1 MNFSSALTKVPPGTS
16 LIGNTNITIYILI
29 LLSNLTCARCF
40 FEITMSVCPK
50 CYQLNALLF
59 LKEENLRKEF
69 HQYFFHTRIYALH
82 PKFAFFAASKTF
94 SIGAQ
99 SPHSFSRC
107 EYTTS
112 PPRLNTIKPPI
123 INPSPFKLF
132 LGVLSPIFL
141 KFFTTLYILIGF
153 MRVQNKLDFL
163 KAPPWTARK
172 NANVSSRYNCSS
184 LFQKS
189 LANSTTSSSMDS
201 FSTQCNSQ
209 FASFSFFSI
218 DRRRRISARQ
228 NTHPGRLKTH
238 TTADVFVHKSF
249 PRRRDCALG
258 SSTSGASDKCD
269 TTRCCCASPSVLEE
283 SSAMRACMRVR
294 ACV

>member
-1 MNFSSALTKVPPGTS
+1 MNFSSALTMVPP
-16 LIGNTNITIYILI
+16 GNTNITIYILI
-29 LLSNLTCARCF
+29 LLSNLMCARGF
-40 FEITMSVCPK
+40 FENHDAHVPK
-50 CYQLNALLF
+50 CSNVINSTRFSF
-59 LKEENLRKEF
+59 LKKRICAKEF
-69 HQYFFHTRIYALH
+69 HQYFFHTRIYAFH
-82 PKFAFFAASKTF
+82 PKLAFFAASKTF

-172 NANVSSRYNCSS
+172 NASVSSRYNRSS

-228 NTHPGRLKTH
+228 NTHPGRRKTH
-238 TTADVFVHKSF
+238 TTADVFAHTSF

-283 SSAMRACMRVR
+283 SSSMRACTRVC

>member
-1 MNFSSALTKVPPGTS
+1 M
-16 LIGNTNITIYILI
+16 
-29 LLSNLTCARCF
+29 R
-40 FEITMSVCPK
+40 
-50 CYQLNALLF
+50 ALL
-59 LKEENLRKEF
+59 LRNHDECVPKMLSTQRASLSQRREF
-69 HQYFFHTRIYALH
+69 AQRVSPIF
-82 PKFAFFAASKTF
+82 F
-94 SIGAQ
+94 SIHASMRFIPNSLFSPLPKPFQ
-99 SPHSFSRC
+99 SARNPLSFSRC